1 MCVHISFWLC
11 VCVCVCVLSV
21 EGGGG
26 GGGGCEPSCCISSSP
41 RVPTLLFSAR
51 LSLFYRSHH
60 MLWLVGPF
68 RGRPLKVRARNTTS
82 SNPPLPSPSPQPPSS
97 SPAADQATKSND
109 TQAQDSVTAHL
120 RCPFCL
126 VFASFLISCLISCFH
141 IFSSVS
147 FSPMTAPLCMSSPS
161 DSHLVSANAAELPN
175 PLKRR
180 ILMHVVWAQFKM
192 WNVKALI

>member
-1 MCVHISFWLC
+1 MCVHISFWL
-11 VCVCVCVLSV
+11 CVCVCVLSV

-82 SNPPLPSPSPQPPSS
+82 SNPPLLPPFPTAALLFSRRGSGHQIEWYSGPGLGDGSPPMPFLSRIRFFSHFMS
-97 SPAADQATKSND
+97 NFLFSHIFLLFSNDSPALHVLSLRQSFGLCKCCRAAKSS
-109 TQAQDSVTAHL
+109 QTANIDA
-120 RCPFCL
+120 RG
-126 VFASFLISCLISCFH
+126 V
-141 IFSSVS
+141 SSV
-147 FSPMTAPLCMSSPS
+147 
-161 DSHLVSANAAELPN
+161 
-175 PLKRR
+175 
-180 ILMHVVWAQFKM
+180 Q
-192 WNVKALI
+192 NVKR